1 MQFRSLAHNGK
12 AFLNCD
18 YAQRFF
24 GAVYKCR
31 VVGSAGKETKIL
43 TIKYKNMTTE
53 DKFQKVIQDTIL
65 EIKRQDNKW
74 GADRDN
80 HPLVWLSIIQEEFGE
95 LAKEINDAD
104 FQTENL
110 SENYR
115 KELVQIVAVGLQAIK
130 NYDWFKANSSEK

>member
-1 MQFRSLAHNGK
+1 
-12 AFLNCD
+12 
-18 YAQRFF
+18 
-24 GAVYKCR
+24 
-31 VVGSAGKETKIL
+31 
-43 TIKYKNMTTE
+43 MTTE

-95 LAKEINDAD
+95 LAKEINDAY

>member
-1 MQFRSLAHNGK
+1 
-12 AFLNCD
+12 
-18 YAQRFF
+18 
-24 GAVYKCR
+24 
-31 VVGSAGKETKIL
+31 
-43 TIKYKNMTTE
+43 MTTE

-65 EIKRQDNKW
+65 EIKLQDNKW

-95 LAKEINDAD
+95 LAKEINDSD

-130 NYDWFKANSSEK
+130 NYDCFKANSSEK